1 MITFVNR
8 MLEISNGEAIAPC
21 LPVMVL
27 PALTRIFHN
36 SAGRRAV
43 SIFDA
48 RLGRSLALP
57 GRGMVRR
64 LILASL
70 LVVLAGGVQE
80 IRAADVL
87 WTGPDIEFTQSA
99 TNMTDVLIPG
109 EVSLTRDYSQWLFN
123 PDAGDTG
130 PATGTP
136 SDTTWA
142 FGLITNYLALDY
154 QTFDTYR
161 NGDLSSLLVSNAM
174 VVHLTSE
181 DIYLSLMFTAWPQHG
196 GFFAY
201 TRSTPGRETMMNSVV
216 TNGLFAFDYTAS
228 AGLSYV
234 VQRSTNLVSW
244 VSVATNVPA
253 SSPAHFTD
261 NFAAGGPRYYRVGR
275 QPIPPGAQ

>member
-1 MITFVNR
+1 MIAFVSC
-8 MLEISNGEAIAPC
+8 MLEIRSAQVWR
-21 LPVMVL
+21 LVL
-27 PALTRIFHN
+27 VGLLT
-36 SAGRRAV
+36 
-43 SIFDA
+43 
-48 RLGRSLALP
+48 L
-57 GRGMVRR
+57 
-64 LILASL
+64 
-70 LVVLAGGVQE
+70 LAGGVQE
-80 IRAADVL
+80 MRAADVL
-87 WTGPDIEFTQSA
+87 WTGPDFEFTQSA
-99 TNMTDVLIPG
+99 TNFTDVLIPG
-109 EVSLTRDYSQWLFN
+109 RVSLTRDYNQWLYN

-130 PATGTP
+130 PGTGTP

-142 FGLITNYLALDY
+142 FGTITNYLALDY
-154 QTFDTYR
+154 QTFDSYR
-161 NGDLSSLLVSNAM
+161 DGDLSSLLVGTQM
-174 VVHLTSE
+174 VVYLVNE

-201 TRSTPGRETMMNSVV
+201 IRSTPGRETIMNTVV

-261 NFAAGGPRYYRVGR
+261 SFAAGSRRYYRVGR